1 MFFVTL
7 ARTFSTSFMRSMT
20 SPASMVTSSCYIL
33 IIIIPLP
40 LLPVQLLLLIII
52 IIKIIIKIKIIII
65 IMIKGTFLTK
75 IFENVY
81 LFFSKS
87 EK

>member
-1 MFFVTL
+1 
-7 ARTFSTSFMRSMT
+7 MRSMT
-20 SPASMVTSSCYIL
+20 STASMVTSSCYIL

-40 LLPVQLLLLIII
+40 LLPVQLLLLLII
-52 IIKIIIKIKIIII
+52 IIKIIIKIKII